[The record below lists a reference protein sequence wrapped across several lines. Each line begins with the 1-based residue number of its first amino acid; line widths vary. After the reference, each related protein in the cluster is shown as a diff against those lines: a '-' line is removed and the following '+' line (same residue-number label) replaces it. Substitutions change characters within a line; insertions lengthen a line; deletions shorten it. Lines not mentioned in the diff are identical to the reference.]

1 MILKQLEPCVSVCN
15 HMSRESFH
23 HSLSL
28 LYKIQMDN
36 SVSLSSCTSDYSN
49 LSMLLVFPDEI
60 CRRLGFYSRSE
71 LLLYA
76 FGDEG
81 SVILQNPLGNE
92 PIGVSLLF
100 RNQYLLA

>member
-1 MILKQLEPCVSVCN
+1 
-15 HMSRESFH
+15 
-23 HSLSL
+23 
-28 LYKIQMDN
+28 
-36 SVSLSSCTSDYSN
+36 
-49 LSMLLVFPDEI
+49 MLLVFPDEI

-100 RNQYLLA
+100 RNQYPLA